1 MAIDV
6 SECIKKSVEEV
17 KAEIDRLQCVDDKLI
32 DLHIK
37 EYEAKILR
45 MQLAVNDP
53 KTDPEKRE
61 ILIKKIENRTFAYY
75 AMTESKKVE

>member
-6 SECIKKSVEEV
+6 SDCVKRPMEEV
-17 KAEIDRLQCVDDKLI
+17 KAEIDRLHCVDDKLI

-45 MQLAVNDP
+45 MQLAINDP

-61 ILIKKIENRTFAYY
+61 ILIKKLENRTFAYY
-75 AMTESKKVE
+75 AMTEFKKVE